1 MSDYLIFAMA
11 FAVAAASPGPDIAAL
26 LAKALSEGMVVSLR
40 LAFGMVLGKLVLLSA
55 ALLGLVA
62 IVEILGPFFIAL
74 KIIGGGYLVW
84 LGVKTW
90 RNSGKELSASIA
102 VVKGR
107 WLGGDIVLGVVMS
120 LSNPMAIVFYLAVLP
135 GLLDIASIE
144 ILDYLMLC
152 GIVFVVMSV
161 VALIYGG
168 AAAGMRRV
176 FTSGDSKRRIDRT
189 SGGMMVMAGMLVAS
203 R

>member
-1 MSDYLIFAMA
+1 MSDYLIFALA

-26 LAKALSEGMVVSLR
+26 LAKALSEGMVASLR

-62 IVEILGPFFIAL
+62 IIEIMGPFFIAL
-74 KIIGGGYLVW
+74 KILGGGYLIW
-84 LGVKTW
+84 LGIKIW
-90 RNSGKELSASIA
+90 RNSGKELSGTIA
-102 VVKGR
+102 AIKNKKP
-107 WLGGDIVLGVVMS
+107 GGDVVLGLIMS

-135 GLLDIASIE
+135 GLLDITSIE
-144 ILDYLMLC
+144 FLDYLALC
-152 GIVFVVMSV
+152 GIVFVIMSII
-161 VALIYGG
+161 ALTYG
-168 AAAGMRRV
+168 AAASGMRRI
-176 FTSGDSKRRIDRT
+176 FTSGHSKLRIDRA